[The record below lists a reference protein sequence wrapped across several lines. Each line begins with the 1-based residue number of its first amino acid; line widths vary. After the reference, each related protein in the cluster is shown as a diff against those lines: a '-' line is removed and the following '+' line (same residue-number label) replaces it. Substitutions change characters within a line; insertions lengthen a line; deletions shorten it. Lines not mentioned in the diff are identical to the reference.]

1 MAPLLRSWA
10 QGLYGSDAAAHLEI
24 DARGSSTG
32 PPALVSGR
40 APLASMSRE
49 MKWAELEVFRT
60 QYGYEPQRVRVA
72 VDAVV
77 VFVQVDSSLQSLPVP
92 WLDAIYSKTLA
103 CGAPRTARRWQDVG
117 VTGPWA
123 SRVIHPCGLPRTS
136 GTRSFFRQRALCGG
150 RYREDLRDQ
159 PGGQSAVRFVAEGFC
174 GIGYGG
180 LQVEASGVR
189 ILSLAPEASA
199 EAVVPSAET
208 IYAGT
213 YPLSRFLN
221 LYVNRAPGQPLPEPV
236 AQFLRYVLSDAGQ
249 ARVAELGLL
258 PLAPDTRA
266 AERVALESNILQ
278 PPARTRGR

>member
-1 MAPLLRSWA
+1 MAPLLLSWA

-40 APLASMSRE
+40 AQLAAMSRE

-60 QYGYEPQRVRVA
+60 RYGYEPQRVRVA

-77 VFVQVDSSLQSLPVP
+77 VFVQEDNSLQSLPVP

-103 CGAPRTARRWQDVG
+103 CGAPRMARRWQDVG

-123 SRVIHPCGLPRTS
+123 SRVIHACGLPRMS

-150 RYREDLRDQ
+150 RFREDLRDQ

-174 GIGYGG
+174 GIGYGD
-180 LQVEASGVR
+180 LQVDGPGVR
-189 ILSLAPEASA
+189 VLSLAPEENA

-208 IYAGT
+208 IYAGA

-221 LYVNRAPGQPLPEPV
+221 LYVNRAPGHAVPEPL

-249 ARVAELGLL
+249 AQVVELGLL

-266 AERVALESNILQ
+266 AELAALESNSQ
-278 PPARTRGR
+278 AP